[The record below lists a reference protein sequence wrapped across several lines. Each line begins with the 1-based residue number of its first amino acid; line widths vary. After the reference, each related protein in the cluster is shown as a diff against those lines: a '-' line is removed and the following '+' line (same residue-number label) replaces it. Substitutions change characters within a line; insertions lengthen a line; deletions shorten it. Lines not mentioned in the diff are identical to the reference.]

1 MSAKITNEQKN
12 KVIEYLKPLVSEETL
27 DNMKFALDNNMPILI
42 KGSQKPTGKT
52 TLCNILREY
61 GVQAY
66 EEFEIFTVELNKILV
81 DGTEENKKVKST
93 LLFENQEVKVDGTEE
108 NKKVKSTLLFEN
120 QEVKKD
126 GST

>member
-61 GVQAY
+61 GVQVY

-93 LLFENQEVKVDGTEE
+93 LLFENQEVK
-108 NKKVKSTLLFEN
+108 
-120 QEVKKD
+120 KD

>member
-1 MSAKITNEQKN
+1 MSEKITNEQKN
-12 KVIEYLKPLVSEETL
+12 KVLEYLKPLVSEETL

-42 KGSQKPTGKT
+42 KGPQRPTGKT

-93 LLFENQEVKVDGTEE
+93 LLFENQEVK
-108 NKKVKSTLLFEN
+108 
-120 QEVKKD
+120 KD

>member
-1 MSAKITNEQKN
+1 MSEKITNEQKN
-12 KVIEYLKPLVSEETL
+12 KVLEYLKPRVSEETL

-42 KGSQKPTGKT
+42 KGPQRPTGKT

-93 LLFENQEVKVDGTEE
+93 LLFENQEVK
-108 NKKVKSTLLFEN
+108 
-120 QEVKKD
+120 KD

>member
-52 TLCNILREY
+52 TLCNMLREY

-66 EEFEIFTVELNKILV
+66 EEFEMFTVELNKILV

-93 LLFENQEVKVDGTEE
+93 LLFENQEVK
-108 NKKVKSTLLFEN
+108 
-120 QEVKKD
+120 KD

>member
-93 LLFENQEVKVDGTEE
+93 LLFENQEVK
-108 NKKVKSTLLFEN
+108 
-120 QEVKKD
+120 KD

>member
-1 MSAKITNEQKN
+1 MSKKITNEQKN

-42 KGSQKPTGKT
+42 KGSQRPTGKT

-93 LLFENQEVKVDGTEE
+93 LLFENQEVK
-108 NKKVKSTLLFEN
+108 
-120 QEVKKD
+120 KD